1 MPVQLLK
8 QFVEAVGYACD
19 AHGVKKRRGTEV
31 SYVAHLLGVTAIALE
46 YGANEAE
53 AIGALLHDVVE
64 DCGGKSRLEDIRA
77 RFGPMIGAI
86 VEGCSDTL
94 DTPKPPWRERKEKYL
109 QHLPQAS
116 AAVRLVSA
124 ADKLHNARATL
135 GDYQRLGE
143 KVWDRFH
150 DGKAG
155 TLWYYRALVTAFQA
169 AGSNALIE
177 ELDRAVTAIEQLADR
192 SETPRASSQQL
203 TINLD

>member
-1 MPVQLLK
+1 M
-8 QFVEAVGYACD
+8 
-19 AHGVKKRRGTEV
+19 
-31 SYVAHLLGVTAIALE
+31 E